1 MLPNIL
7 GSTVSHHHNRQR
19 ARNISGGNRGI
30 TNNYDMQYAPAYDKY
45 FRGQKFHR
53 TRHSSGS
60 DSDAVSS
67 YYPQNQSYLP
77 SRPRSADPSPHRT
90 ASRIESMREMH
101 GGPLLARPS
110 SAASSG
116 FHPAQRHVIG
126 GSTSDIPMSHH
137 RDSGVLVPHGQYQG
151 ANQHSLVPVR
161 TPMDIRETSSPSP
174 HPHHHHEV
182 VYVCHGQCTGP
193 RCDFS
198 KNTRQMQSVVYLD
211 PSQQAIQG
219 NNQPPVHAFRS
230 EVVETAPSAFRK
242 LDKKRAT
249 ISQMKEILAK
259 KLENKHRQRMSR
271 RQRNLEREKSKERT
285 GGNYYKSCSSNTI
298 ERDVNVAESFHRH
311 YGGGSTRSQAGSDV
325 NEDLSLRGSINAI
338 KVSSPASL
346 KMLLAVFFCRIS
358 WIIVSFIYL
367 AAFVQ

>member
-7 GSTVSHHHNRQR
+7 GSTVSHHHNRHR
-19 ARNISGGNRGI
+19 SRNISGGNRGVGI
-30 TNNYDMQYAPAYDKY
+30 PNNYDVQYAPGYDKY
-45 FRGQKFHR
+45 HRGQKFQR

-60 DSDAVSS
+60 DSDAVNS
-67 YYPQNQSYLP
+67 YYSQNQNYLP
-77 SRPRSADPSPHRT
+77 LRPRSADPSPHRT
-90 ASRIESMREMH
+90 ASRIESMGEMH

-110 SAASSG
+110 SALSSG
-116 FHPAQRHVIG
+116 FHPPQRHVIG
-126 GSTSDIPMSHH
+126 GSSSDNQMTPH
-137 RDSGVLVPHGQYQG
+137 RDSRMHAQPVSYQG
-151 ANQHSLVPVR
+151 GNHQSLVP
-161 TPMDIRETSSPSP
+161 IRAPLDARQASSPSP

-211 PSQQAIQG
+211 PSQQALQG
-219 NNQPPVHAFRS
+219 NNQVHAFRS

-271 RQRNLEREKSKERT
+271 RQRNMEREKSRERL
-285 GGNYYKSCSSNTI
+285 GGNYRKSCSSNTI
-298 ERDVNVAESFHRH
+298 ERDVNVAESLYRH
-311 YGGGSTRSQAGSDV
+311 CGERNTRSQAGSDV
-325 NEDLSLRGSINAI
+325 NEDLSLRGI
-338 KVSSPASL
+338 KLIISASSPYCL
-346 KMLLAVFFCRIS
+346 KIWLLFVLQ
-358 WIIVSFIYL
+358 L
-367 AAFVQ
+367 A

>member
-1 MLPNIL
+1 MLLCFYQRSVIMLPNIL

-19 ARNISGGNRGI
+19 ARNISGGNRV
-30 TNNYDMQYAPAYDKY
+30 TPNNHNIQYTPAYDKY

-67 YYPQNQSYLP
+67 YYPQNQNYLP
-77 SRPRSADPSPHRT
+77 LRPRSADPSPHRT

-101 GGPLLARPS
+101 GGPLLAHPS
-110 SAASSG
+110 SGVSSG
-116 FHPAQRHVIG
+116 FHPSQRHVIG
-126 GSTSDIPMSHH
+126 GSTSDIPMSQH
-137 RDSGVLVPHGQYQG
+137 RDSSALVPQGQYQG

-161 TPMDIRETSSPSP
+161 TPMDARQTSSPSP

-259 KLENKHRQRMSR
+259 KLENKHRQRMTR
-271 RQRNLEREKSKERT
+271 RQRNEKSRERS

-298 ERDVNVAESFHRH
+298 ERDVNVAESFYRH
-311 YGGGSTRSQAGSDV
+311 CGGGSTRSQAGSDV
-325 NEDLSLRGSINAI
+325 NEDLSLRGSKYVI
-338 KVSSPASL
+338 KVSSPTYFKSYCWR
-346 KMLLAVFFCRIS
+346 FCCC
-358 WIIVSFIYL
+358 
-367 AAFVQ
+367 